1 MNENRKNR
9 IKRYLNAIRNGMR
22 HLFLHNG
29 WLKIIAVVISLVLWA
44 GLISQDE
51 SITRDKTFQDVNVS
65 VTGAEALKNN
75 ALIVVSDLEQILG
88 KVTVVAAVPQ
98 KQYEN
103 AEASAY
109 NIRLD
114 LSRIKGTGPQEVKLL
129 HTNSSTYGKVTSITP
144 SAVTVDVEDYS
155 IRERI
160 PVSVTVN
167 GEIPEGWYMSTP
179 SVDPQLISVSGPR
192 SVIQTILRAK
202 AFIDTDDIDW
212 TEGTA
217 ITSSAIQLYNRAGE
231 EVDSSLV
238 SMKSSSLTIDSVLIE
253 LNILP
258 SKTFEISNMIGITGT
273 VAKGYQIKDV
283 RVSPESITVAARE
296 EVLEQLAD
304 LPLERTTVNVKNLN
318 ETTKFQIKVQKPSED
333 AVISNDTVTVTVEI
347 EAPES

>member
-1 MNENRKNR
+1 
-9 IKRYLNAIRNGMR
+9 
-22 HLFLHNG
+22 
-29 WLKIIAVVISLVLWA
+29 
-44 GLISQDE
+44 
-51 SITRDKTFQDVNVS
+51 
-65 VTGAEALKNN
+65 
-75 ALIVVSDLEQILG
+75 
-88 KVTVVAAVPQ
+88 
-98 KQYEN
+98 
-103 AEASAY
+103 
-109 NIRLD
+109 
-114 LSRIKGTGPQEVKLL
+114 
-129 HTNSSTYGKVTSITP
+129 
-144 SAVTVDVEDYS
+144 
-155 IRERI
+155 
-160 PVSVTVN
+160 
-167 GEIPEGWYMSTP
+167 MSTP

-258 SKTFEISNMIGITGT
+258 SKTFEISDMIGITGT

>member
-1 MNENRKNR
+1 M
-9 IKRYLNAIRNGMR
+9 
-22 HLFLHNG
+22 F
-29 WLKIIAVVISLVLWA
+29 
-44 GLISQDE
+44 
-51 SITRDKTFQDVNVS
+51 
-65 VTGAEALKNN
+65 
-75 ALIVVSDLEQILG
+75 
-88 KVTVVAAVPQ
+88 
-98 KQYEN
+98 
-103 AEASAY
+103 SAY

-258 SKTFEISNMIGITGT
+258 SKTFEISDMIGITGT